1 MGKRIIIPAAI
12 IGIILITLIYIGYRG
27 NIENMNNKPIQD
39 VNMQQTSN
47 TDPATQEKEATY
59 VYEDLSTYFSGYDG
73 CFVLYNPEK
82 NTYMIHNKEKS
93 MKRLSP
99 NSTFKIYNSLIGLE
113 SGVLKDENTMFK
125 WDGTK
130 HDIES
135 WNRDH
140 TLGSAFS
147 NSVGWYYKVLASQ
160 VGEKTMQEYVD
171 KIGYG
176 NKDISGGIDKFWLQS
191 SIKISPIEQ
200 VELLKEMYDYE
211 LTFVKENIDIV
222 KNIMVLSRENGTVF
236 RGKTGSGVKDSKY
249 INGWFVG
256 YVEKEGNVYFFAT
269 NIEAAQDADGKH
281 AKNITIN
288 ILRTRICCS

>member
-140 TLGSAFS
+140 TLASAFS
-147 NSVGWYYKVLASQ
+147 NSVVWYYKMLASQ